1 MKFGDCFLRRA
12 DAVEVGDKVCFAMK
26 SADYVVTEVEITRAG
41 MIRHHYRDG
50 SSSYWPHELLYV
62 YDPDNQ

>member
-1 MKFGDCFLRRA
+1 MKF
-12 DAVEVGDKVCFAMK
+12 GDKVCFAMK
-26 SADYVVTEVEITRAG
+26 SADYVVTEVEITRTG

-62 YDPDNQ
+62 YDPANQ